1 MSNYL
6 ENLIAKSF
14 NTVEIAR
21 PRLASRFEALPQG
34 ASVMLGE
41 IYPVEM
47 LASVFAPEN
56 ESRALQENP
65 FELKRDLR
73 LTTASELPEEK
84 AETSVWRG
92 NQRKQ
97 QSAEPQIPAQQTN
110 AQNRLTLQSVA
121 PQESEKAFQKNDSPD
136 LRIASLK
143 QPKVAPMPQPD
154 NDITRRN
161 AASKD
166 RSLLQQEETNVLKE
180 SPQANAKIF
189 SPTSLHNAPTPIRK
203 PLNATQA
210 ESEREESNIAYL
222 PVTRQASKI
231 NIQPQVAMRV
241 EYQQPYDRLRPSI
254 QQATTPQTEAQV
266 TPTINV
272 TIGRIEV
279 RATTQPS
286 APKRKQPSAAPTM
299 SLEEYLRRRN
309 RGGAE

>member
-166 RSLLQQEETNVLKE
+166 RSLLQPEETNVLKE

-203 PLNATQA
+203 PLNTTQA

-254 QQATTPQTEAQV
+254 QQTTTPQTEAQV